1 MAEQQHGGVQT
12 AQYPLAIYRS
22 WFRKLFIYVVPLATV
37 SYLPSLAIMGRS
49 DPLGSTLLMQYLSPM
64 VGVVFL
70 VLSLQ
75 VWKLGVRHYQSTG
88 S

>member
-1 MAEQQHGGVQT
+1 MSQH
-12 AQYPLAIYRS
+12 PLPIYRP
-22 WFRKLFIYVVPLATV
+22 WFQKIFTYVVPLATV
-37 SYLPSLAIMGRS
+37 SYLPSLAIIGRP
-49 DPLGSTLLMQYLSPM
+49 DPLGSTLAVQYLSPM

-75 VWKLGVRHYQSTG
+75 VWKFGVRHYQSTG